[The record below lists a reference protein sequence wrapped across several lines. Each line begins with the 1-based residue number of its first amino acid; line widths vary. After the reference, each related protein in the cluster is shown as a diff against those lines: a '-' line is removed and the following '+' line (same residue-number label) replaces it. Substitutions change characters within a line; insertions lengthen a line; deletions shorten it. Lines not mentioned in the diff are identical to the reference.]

1 MSLKLNSSSGGSV
14 TLQEPVTASNLTFT
28 LPSADGTNGQVIQT
42 NGSGVLSF
50 VTVSGGGGSVT
61 ISDVVAFS
69 VALGG

>member
-42 NGSGVLSF
+42 NGSGTLSF
-50 VTVSGGGGSVT
+50 TTMATVS
-61 ISDVVAFS
+61 DVIAFS
-69 VALGG
+69 IALGGS

>member
-1 MSLKLNSSSGGSV
+1 MAIQFNNTGTGVVTLASPSSGTV
-14 TLQEPVTASNLTFT
+14 ALT

-50 VTVSGGGGSVT
+50 VTVASV
-61 ISDVVAFS
+61 SDMVAFS

>member
-42 NGSGVLSF
+42 NGSGTLSF
-50 VTVSGGGGSVT
+50 VTVASV
-61 ISDVVAFS
+61 SDMVAFS

>member
-1 MSLKLNSSSGGSV
+1 MAIQFNNTGTGIVTLASPSSGTV
-14 TLQEPVTASNLTFT
+14 ALT

-61 ISDVVAFS
+61 MSDVIAMS
-69 VALGG
+69 IALGGS